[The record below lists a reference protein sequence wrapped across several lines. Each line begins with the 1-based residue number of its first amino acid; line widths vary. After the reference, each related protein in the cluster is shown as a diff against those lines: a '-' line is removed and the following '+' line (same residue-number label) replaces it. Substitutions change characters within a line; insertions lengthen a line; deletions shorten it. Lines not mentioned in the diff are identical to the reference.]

1 MKEAIITISERRL
14 DANNYQTYMK
24 QIEQSIKEGCSRIF
38 VDLHNVNFIDTHGL
52 GVLVRGWRLAQQKEI
67 HFRVRGVRH
76 ELVKMIFR
84 LTDIERLFPVEYDL
98 LPK

>member
-38 VDLHNVNFIDTHGL
+38 VDLH
-52 GVLVRGWRLAQQKEI
+52 
-67 HFRVRGVRH
+67 
-76 ELVKMIFR
+76 
-84 LTDIERLFPVEYDL
+84 
-98 LPK
+98 